1 MTYPLFCLSFNIH
14 FNIPP
19 YQGHVFICTFAST
32 YYNDK
37 HHHAKNIKHTDT
49 KEIEDRVKENTKINM
64 KLDAILDT
72 INEMK
77 NERSEM
83 KKELDSHDSR
93 ITVVEESVK
102 QAHHRINEIAERI
115 NCKGA
120 S

>member
-1 MTYPLFCLSFNIH
+1 MNIIPIIISGVSVVFSVFFGFFSLS
-14 FNIPP
+14 
-19 YQGHVFICTFAST
+19 
-32 YYNDK
+32 YN
-37 HHHAKNIKHTDT
+37 AKSIKHTDT

-64 KLDAILDT
+64 KLDAILGT
-72 INEMK
+72 KKKKK

>member
-1 MTYPLFCLSFNIH
+1 MNIIPIIISGISVVFSVFFGFFSLS
-14 FNIPP
+14 
-19 YQGHVFICTFAST
+19 
-32 YYNDK
+32 YN
-37 HHHAKNIKHTDT
+37 AKNSKHTDT

-93 ITVVEESVK
+93 ITVVEESIK

-115 NCKGA
+115 INCKGA

>member
-1 MTYPLFCLSFNIH
+1 MNI
-14 FNIPP
+14 IPIIIS
-19 YQGHVFICTFAST
+19 GVSVVFSVFFGFFSLR
-32 YYNDK
+32 YNTK
-37 HHHAKNIKHTDT
+37 SIKHTDT

-72 INEMK
+72 NNERK

>member
-1 MTYPLFCLSFNIH
+1 MNIIPIIISGVSVVFSVFFGFFSLS
-14 FNIPP
+14 
-19 YQGHVFICTFAST
+19 
-32 YYNDK
+32 YN
-37 HHHAKNIKHTDT
+37 AKSIKHTDT

-64 KLDAILDT
+64 KLDAILET

-102 QAHHRINEIAERI
+102 QAHHRINEISERI
-115 NCKGA
+115 NFKGA

>member
-1 MTYPLFCLSFNIH
+1 MNIIPIIISGVSVVFSVFFGFFSLS
-14 FNIPP
+14 
-19 YQGHVFICTFAST
+19 
-32 YYNDK
+32 YN
-37 HHHAKNIKHTDT
+37 AKNSKHTDT
-49 KEIEDRVKENTKINM
+49 KEIEARVKENTKINM

>member
-1 MTYPLFCLSFNIH
+1 MNIIPIIISGISVVFSVFFGFFSLS
-14 FNIPP
+14 
-19 YQGHVFICTFAST
+19 
-32 YYNDK
+32 YN
-37 HHHAKNIKHTDT
+37 AKNSKHTDT

-83 KKELDSHDSR
+83 KKELDSHDIR